1 MISLGML
8 GRWPWREDVTT
19 PLRAPASGIRPSH
32 VDEARDAAR
41 DFRAIT
47 RCEAALLTRGEHG
60 MWLSDPNTEG
70 AIRAVARQV
79 SDVTG
84 AADTVVATAAL
95 ALAAGATPT
104 EVAILANHA
113 AGIAVGRFGPA
124 SVTRE
129 ELIGAVIAAVP

>member
-1 MISLGML
+1 
-8 GRWPWREDVTT
+8 
-19 PLRAPASGIRPSH
+19 
-32 VDEARDAAR
+32 
-41 DFRAIT
+41 
-47 RCEAALLTRGEHG
+47 